1 MNRPEVSK
9 TPGVNPGI
17 FWRIYF
23 DIKMLHIKKHQ
34 LKFLKVKKMAY
45 QIDLAHSQVQ
55 FTVRHMM
62 ISKVRGTFEKF
73 GGTFE
78 IDENSPADARIE
90 VTIDTSSI
98 NTRDE
103 KRDAHLRSL
112 DFFESDK
119 YPQMV
124 FKSSRVELI
133 NTEHAKLYGDLTIK
147 GITRP
152 VVLNVEFNGSAKSPW
167 GTTSYGFN
175 AGTTINRKDWNL
187 EWNVALET
195 GGVLVGEEVKI
206 DIELELVK
214 VAEEQ
219 AQAAA

>member
-1 MNRPEVSK
+1 
-9 TPGVNPGI
+9 
-17 FWRIYF
+17 
-23 DIKMLHIKKHQ
+23 
-34 LKFLKVKKMAY
+34 MAY

-62 ISKVRGTFEKF
+62 ISRVRGMFEKFDGTFEL
-73 GGTFE
+73 
-78 IDENSPADARIE
+78 DENNPAAARIE
-90 VTIDTSSI
+90 VAVETASI

-103 KRDAHLRSL
+103 KRDGHLRSA
-112 DFFESDK
+112 DFFESEK
-119 YPQMV
+119 YPHML
-124 FKSSRVELI
+124 FKSSRVELLDA
-133 NTEHAKLYGDLTIK
+133 EHAKLYGDLTIK
-147 GITRP
+147 DITRP

-175 AGTTINRKDWNL
+175 ASTTINRKDWKL

-195 GGVLVGEEVKI
+195 GGVLVGDDVKI

-219 AQAAA
+219 AQAA